1 MSYAHGGKREGIAA
15 QGNAVGPAE
24 GKQIEQPQQ
33 TQGALANGD
42 GLARQLRQAQ
52 EALANGDVLAKRS
65 CGKCKRRSPMEMCW
79 RRTAAASARGARQWR
94 CAGEDQRRQAQGA
107 FANVDVLARS
117 SCGQRKRRSPM
128 EMCWQRAGA
137 AGVRGARQWRCAGEE
152 QLRQAQG
159 ALPNGDVLEKS
170 SGGKR
175 KGRSPMEMGW
185 QDSCGKCVF
194 WD

>member
-24 GKQIEQPQQ
+24 GKQIEQQQQ

-79 RRTAAASARGARQWR
+79 RRPAAASARG
-94 CAGEDQRRQAQGA
+94 
-107 FANVDVLARS
+107 V
-117 SCGQRKRRSPM
+117 
-128 EMCWQRAGA
+128 
-137 AGVRGARQWRCAGEE
+137 RQWRCAGEE
-152 QLRQAQG
+152 QLWPAQE
-159 ALPNGDVLEKS
+159 ALANGDVLAKS
-170 SGGKR
+170 RCGKC
-175 KGRSPMEMGW
+175 KGRSPMEMCW
-185 QDSCGKCVF
+185 
-194 WD
+194 

>member
-1 MSYAHGGKREGIAA
+1 MSYAQGGKREGVAA

-79 RRTAAASARGARQWR
+79 RRGPVASYIFSLSFIYYLCGR
-94 CAGEDQRRQAQGA
+94 DIYLSIYI
-107 FANVDVLARS
+107 FALYSILV
-117 SCGQRKRRSPM
+117 
-128 EMCWQRAGA
+128 
-137 AGVRGARQWRCAGEE
+137 
-152 QLRQAQG
+152 
-159 ALPNGDVLEKS
+159 
-170 SGGKR
+170 
-175 KGRSPMEMGW
+175 
-185 QDSCGKCVF
+185 
-194 WD
+194 

>member
-1 MSYAHGGKREGIAA
+1 
-15 QGNAVGPAE
+15 
-24 GKQIEQPQQ
+24 
-33 TQGALANGD
+33 
-42 GLARQLRQAQ
+42 
-52 EALANGDVLAKRS
+52 
-65 CGKCKRRSPMEMCW
+65 MEMCW

-94 CAGEDQRRQAQGA
+94 CAGEDQRRQAQGVL
-107 FANVDVLARS
+107 ANGDVLARS

-128 EMCWQRAGA
+128 EICWQRAGA
-137 AGVRGARQWRCAGEE
+137 ASARGACQWRCAGEE

-185 QDSCGKCVF
+185 QDSCGKCRRRSPMEMCWRRGPVASYIF
-194 WD
+194 SLSFIYYLCGRDIYLSIYIFALYSILV